1 MWLSNLL
8 IRSMLIKVRPE
19 TSHSML
25 IKVRPETSHS
35 MLMKVRPETSHSM
48 LMKGSSR
55 NESCALHFNYNVY
68 SCVTLYNIKNG
79 RSFLIIMSTH
89 LWLFIRLKTAFHLN
103 FHTLL
108 HLDIKFLVSNQ
119 CQNINNKLCYYSK

>member
-8 IRSMLIKVRPE
+8 IRSMLIKVRPETSHSMLIKVRPE

-89 LWLFIRLKTAFHLN
+89 L
-103 FHTLL
+103 
-108 HLDIKFLVSNQ
+108 
-119 CQNINNKLCYYSK
+119 